1 MRLTKEQ
8 TRTLVLMR
16 RAFKDWL
23 REESYSSKNID
34 FAETCIALV
43 LVQKRYYEELL
54 EVKAYIKWLDLF
66 EDPQLDIGGW
76 I

>member
-1 MRLTKEQ
+1 
-8 TRTLVLMR
+8 MR

-34 FAETCIALV
+34 FAETYIALV
-43 LVQKRYYEELL
+43 LVQRRYYEEFL

-66 EDPQLDIGGW
+66 EDPQLDTEGW
-76 I
+76 G